1 MVGKASRRGFREKV
15 LKEVWHLGERE
26 ELHNT
31 KLFKSRVILS
41 VVISTGRNRSR
52 MGYTIGL
59 KRLSLI

>member
-31 KLFKSRVILS
+31 KFSS
-41 VVISTGRNRSR
+41 PG
-52 MGYTIGL
+52 
-59 KRLSLI
+59 